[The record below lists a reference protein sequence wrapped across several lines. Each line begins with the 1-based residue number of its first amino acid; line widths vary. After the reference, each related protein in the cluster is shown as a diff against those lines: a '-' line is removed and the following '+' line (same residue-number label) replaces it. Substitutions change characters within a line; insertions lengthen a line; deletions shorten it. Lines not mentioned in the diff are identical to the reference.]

1 MTHGRWNP
9 ERDLTALL
17 DALTD
22 EVLATPESAFFE
34 SLHDIGEDPDEPI
47 AEMRGLVAESGI
59 HSSVPSV
66 VGFGAR
72 WSVAPGARVQ

>member
-9 ERDLTALL
+9 EQDLTALL

-34 SLHDIGEDPDEPI
+34 SLHDIGEDRDETI
-47 AEMRGLVAESGI
+47 AEMRGLVAESEI
-59 HSSVPSV
+59 DSAVPSV
-66 VGFGAR
+66 VGFASR
-72 WSVAPGARVQ
+72 WSLAPGARVQ